1 MTTRLIR
8 VLVVEDH
15 PVYRDGLAAA
25 FAGCDDVVVA
35 AAVGTIAE
43 ACAAAA
49 TERPTVILLDLGLPD
64 GDGLSAVPR
73 LLRGDPRPAL
83 LVLTMNDDRDVV
95 LDAVRAGAHGF
106 LLKGAG
112 RLEVVDAVRRAAA
125 GGAVF
130 SPGAAQVVMAAAA
143 RGRRDP
149 ADELG
154 LTRRESEVLR
164 LVTAGLGNAAI
175 AVRLGVSPKTVRNQV
190 SAVLTKLGV
199 TSRTEAADRAR
210 RAGM

>member
-1 MTTRLIR
+1 MTDPIR

-25 FAGCDDVVVA
+25 FAGSPDVTVA
-35 AAVGTIAE
+35 AAVGTVAE

-49 TERPTVILLDLGLPD
+49 VERPNVILLDLGLPD
-64 GDGLSAVPR
+64 GDGLSAIPL
-73 LLRGDPRPAL
+73 LLRGDPSPAV

-95 LDAVRAGAHGF
+95 LDAVRAGAFGF

-130 SPGAAQVVMAAAA
+130 SPGAADVVMAAAA
-143 RGRRDP
+143 RGRSNP

-154 LTRRESEVLR
+154 LTPREWDVLR
-164 LVTAGLGNAAI
+164 LVAAGLGNGAI
-175 AVRLGVSPKTVRNQV
+175 AVRLGVSGKTVRNQV
-190 SAVLTKLGV
+190 SAVLSKLGV
-199 TSRTEAADRAR
+199 SSRTEAAERAR
-210 RAGM
+210 RAGL

>member
-1 MTTRLIR
+1 MTGPIR

-25 FAGCDDVVVA
+25 FAGSPGVTVA
-35 AAVGTIAE
+35 AAVGSIAE
-43 ACAAAA
+43 ACTAAAA
-49 TERPTVILLDLGLPD
+49 ERPDVVLLDLGLPD
-64 GDGLSAVPR
+64 GDGLSAVPV
-73 LLRGDPRPAL
+73 LLSGDPPPAV
-83 LVLTMNDDRDVV
+83 LVLTMNDDRDVI

-130 SPGAAQVVMAAAA
+130 SAGAADVVIEAAA
-143 RGRRDP
+143 RGTRNP

-154 LTRRESEVLR
+154 LTRRESDVLR
-164 LVTAGLGNAAI
+164 LVAAGLGNAAI
-175 AVRLGVSPKTVRNQV
+175 AVRLGVSAKTVRNQV

-199 TSRTEAADRAR
+199 SSRTEAAERAH
-210 RAGM
+210 RAGL

>member
-1 MTTRLIR
+1 MTDPIR

-25 FAGCDDVVVA
+25 FAGSPDVTVA
-35 AAVGTIAE
+35 AAVGSIAE

-49 TERPTVILLDLGLPD
+49 AQRPDVVLLDLGLPD
-64 GDGLSAVPR
+64 GDGLSAIPM
-73 LLRGDPRPAL
+73 LLRGDPPPAV

-95 LDAVRAGAHGF
+95 LDAVRAGAFGF

-130 SPGAAQVVMAAAA
+130 SPGAADVVMAAAA
-143 RGRRDP
+143 RGRRNP

-154 LTRRESEVLR
+154 LTRRESDVLR
-164 LVTAGLGNAAI
+164 LVAAGLGNPAI
-175 AVRLGVSPKTVRNQV
+175 AVRLGVSAKTVRNQV

-199 TSRTEAADRAR
+199 TSRTEAAERAR
-210 RAGM
+210 RAGL